1 MPRKG
6 LGNGLDTMLG
16 VNTTQSRK
24 KTGSKSQNIETKEV
38 IKEVIKEV
46 PTEMTLK
53 IKDIEINKDQ
63 PRKQFNEDALQELA
77 DSITQHG
84 VIEPLI
90 VTKRDNYYLL
100 VSGERRWRASMKAGL
115 KEVPVVVKDYTDQEI
130 LEIGLIENI
139 QREDLNPIE
148 EAQAYQKLIE
158 EFHMKQDDIAE
169 RVSKSR
175 SAITNILRLLKL
187 AKPVQEMVIDE
198 KLSNGHAR
206 ALLPIED
213 TELQYETACKVF
225 DERLSVRETEKLVK
239 KILNDLANPKVE
251 DTTATTV
258 EDLSFLYRDIEEKF
272 KYKLGAK
279 TTIKAKNNDKGK
291 IEIEY
296 FSKDELEHI
305 MEMIYSIQSQEWYNS
320 NIIQDKIIRLK
331 AKIILTE
338 SM

>member
-1 MPRKG
+1 MFHVKHLGGYQMQKKG

-16 VNTTQSRK
+16 VSTSQTRKNKAANKSNTD
-24 KTGSKSQNIETKEV
+24 EVKEI
-38 IKEVIKEV
+38 IKEVVKEV

-77 DSITQHG
+77 DSISQHG
-84 VIEPLI
+84 IIEPLV
-90 VTKRDNYYLL
+90 VTKKDNYYLL
-100 VSGERRWRASMKAGL
+100 VSGERRWRAAMKAGL
-115 KEVPVVVKDYTDQEI
+115 KEVPVVVKDYTEQQI

-148 EAQAYQKLIE
+148 EAQAYKKLIE
-158 EFHMKQDDIAE
+158 EFHLKQDDVAE

-187 AKPVQEMVIDE
+187 SEPVQEMVIDE

-213 TELQYETACKVF
+213 KELQYDTACKVF

-239 KILNDLANPKVE
+239 KILADLENPKKE
-251 DTTATTV
+251 EIASTQ
-258 EDLSFLYRDIEEKF
+258 EDLSFLYKELEENF

-279 TTIKAKNNDKGK
+279 TTVKAKNNEKGK

-305 MEMIYSIQSQEWYNS
+305 MELIYSIQ
-320 NIIQDKIIRLK
+320 
-331 AKIILTE
+331 A
-338 SM
+338 

>member
-6 LGNGLDTMLG
+6 LGSGLDTMLG
-16 VNTTQSRK
+16 VNTSQSK
-24 KTGSKSQNIETKEV
+24 KTGTKEV

-46 PTEMTLK
+46 PKEITLK

-63 PRKQFNEDALQELA
+63 PTKQFNEDSIQELA

-84 VIEPLI
+84 IIEPLV
-90 VTKRDNYYLL
+90 VTKRKKYYLL
-100 VSGERRWRASMKAGL
+100 VSGERRWRAAMKAGL
-115 KEVPVVVKDYTDQEI
+115 KEVPVIIKDYTDQEV

-148 EAQAYQKLIE
+148 EALAYQKLIN
-158 EFHMKQDDIAE
+158 EFNLKQDDVAE

-175 SAITNILRLLKL
+175 TAITNTLRLLKL
-187 AKPVQEMVIDE
+187 SEQVQEMVIDE

-206 ALLPIED
+206 ALLGIENP
-213 TELQYETACKVF
+213 ELQYETACKVF

-239 KILNDLANPKVE
+239 RLLNDSSSPKNE
-251 DTTATTV
+251 SSATE
-258 EDLSFLYRDIEEKF
+258 EDLSFLYKDLEEKF

-279 TTIKAKNNDKGK
+279 TTIKAKNNEKGK

-296 FSKDELEHI
+296 FSKEELEHI
-305 MEMIYSIQSQEWYNS
+305 MEMIYSIQN
-320 NIIQDKIIRLK
+320 
-331 AKIILTE
+331 
-338 SM
+338 

>member
-100 VSGERRWRASMKAGL
+100 VSGERRWRAAMKAGL

-251 DTTATTV
+251 DTAAATV

-305 MEMIYSIQSQEWYNS
+305 MEMIYSIQS
-320 NIIQDKIIRLK
+320 
-331 AKIILTE
+331 
-338 SM
+338 

>member
-1 MPRKG
+1 MAKKG
-6 LGNGLDTMLG
+6 LGNGFDTMLG
-16 VNTTQSRK
+16 VHTTPSRN
-24 KTGSKSQNIETKEV
+24 KSSAKSVETKEV

-46 PTEMTLK
+46 PTDMTLK

-77 DSITQHG
+77 DSIAQHG
-84 VIEPLI
+84 VIEPLV

-115 KEVPVVVKDYTDQEI
+115 KEVPVVVKDYTDQQI

-187 AKPVQEMVIDE
+187 AAPVQEMVIDE

-213 TELQYETACKVF
+213 AELQYETACKVF

-239 KILNDLANPKVE
+239 KILNDLANPKIE
-251 DTTATTV
+251 DTAATT

-305 MEMIYSIQSQEWYNS
+305 MEMIYSIQS
-320 NIIQDKIIRLK
+320 
-331 AKIILTE
+331 
-338 SM
+338 

>member
-1 MPRKG
+1 MQKKG

-16 VNTTQSRK
+16 VSTSQTRKNKAANKSNT
-24 KTGSKSQNIETKEV
+24 EEVKEV
-38 IKEVIKEV
+38 IKEVVKEV

-77 DSITQHG
+77 DSISQHG
-84 VIEPLI
+84 IIEPLV
-90 VTKRDNYYLL
+90 VTKKDNYYLL
-100 VSGERRWRASMKAGL
+100 VSGERRWRAAMKAGL
-115 KEVPVVVKDYTDQEI
+115 KEVPVVVKDYTEQQI

-148 EAQAYQKLIE
+148 EAQAYKKLIE
-158 EFHMKQDDIAE
+158 EFHLKQDDVAE

-187 AKPVQEMVIDE
+187 SEPVQEMVIDE

-213 TELQYETACKVF
+213 KELQYDTACKVF

-239 KILNDLANPKVE
+239 KILIDLANPQKEEVAS
-251 DTTATTV
+251 TQ
-258 EDLSFLYRDIEEKF
+258 EDLSFLYKELEENF

-279 TTIKAKNNDKGK
+279 TTVKAKNNEKGK

-305 MEMIYSIQSQEWYNS
+305 MELIYSIQ
-320 NIIQDKIIRLK
+320 
-331 AKIILTE
+331 A
-338 SM
+338 

>member
-1 MPRKG
+1 MPKKG

-16 VNTTQSRK
+16 VNTTQTRRNKTTK
-24 KTGSKSQNIETKEV
+24 KEDTKEV
-38 IKEVIKEV
+38 IKEVVKEV

-53 IKDIEINKDQ
+53 IKDIEINKEQ

-84 VIEPLI
+84 VIEPLV
-90 VTKRDNYYLL
+90 VTKKDNYYLL
-100 VSGERRWRASMKAGL
+100 VSGERRWRAAMKAGL
-115 KEVPVVVKDYTDQEI
+115 KEVPVVVKDYTDQQI

-148 EAQAYQKLIE
+148 EAQAYKKLIE
-158 EFHMKQDDIAE
+158 EFHLKQDDVAE

-187 AKPVQEMVIDE
+187 SDQVQEMVIDE

-213 TELQYETACKVF
+213 IDLQYETACRVF

-239 KILNDLANPKVE
+239 KIINNLNNPPKEEIAVTE
-251 DTTATTV
+251 ETLD
-258 EDLSFLYRDIEEKF
+258 FLYKEIEENF

-279 TTIKAKNNDKGK
+279 TTVKAKNNEKGK

-296 FSKDELEHI
+296 YSKDELEHI
-305 MEMIYSIQSQEWYNS
+305 MELIYSIQN
-320 NIIQDKIIRLK
+320 
-331 AKIILTE
+331 
-338 SM
+338 

>member
-16 VNTTQSRK
+16 VNTTQTRK
-24 KTGSKSQNIETKEV
+24 KAGSKSQNIETKEV

-53 IKDIEINKDQ
+53 IKDIEINKEQ

-251 DTTATTV
+251 DTAATTV

-305 MEMIYSIQSQEWYNS
+305 MEMIYSIQS
-320 NIIQDKIIRLK
+320 
-331 AKIILTE
+331 
-338 SM
+338 

>member
-1 MPRKG
+1 MPKKG

-16 VNTTQSRK
+16 VNTAQNKKSR
-24 KTGSKSQNIETKEV
+24 TGNEEPKEV

-84 VIEPLI
+84 IIEPLV
-90 VTKRDNYYLL
+90 VTKKDTYYLL
-100 VSGERRWRASMKAGL
+100 VSGERRWRAAMKAGL
-115 KEVPVVVKDYTDQEI
+115 KEVPVVVKDYTDREI
-130 LEIGLIENI
+130 LEIALIENI

-158 EFHMKQDDIAE
+158 EFQLKQDDVAE

-187 AKPVQEMVIDE
+187 CNEVQEMVIDE

-213 TELQYETACKVF
+213 KALQYDTACKVF
-225 DERLSVRETEKLVK
+225 DEQLSVRETEKLVK
-239 KILNDLANPKVE
+239 KVIAQQNNPKAEEAAV
-251 DTTATTV
+251 TT
-258 EDLSFLYRDIEEKF
+258 EDLSFLYKDLEEKF

-279 TTIKAKNNDKGK
+279 TTVKPKNNEKGK

-296 FSKDELEHI
+296 FSKEELEHI
-305 MEMIYSIQSQEWYNS
+305 MEMIYSIQ
-320 NIIQDKIIRLK
+320 I
-331 AKIILTE
+331 
-338 SM
+338 

>member
-251 DTTATTV
+251 DTAATTV

-305 MEMIYSIQSQEWYNS
+305 MEMIYSIQS
-320 NIIQDKIIRLK
+320 
-331 AKIILTE
+331 
-338 SM
+338 

>member
-1 MPRKG
+1 MPKKG

-16 VNTTQSRK
+16 VNTTQTRRNKTTK
-24 KTGSKSQNIETKEV
+24 KEDTKEV
-38 IKEVIKEV
+38 IKEVVKEV

-53 IKDIEINKDQ
+53 IKDIEINKEQ

-84 VIEPLI
+84 VIEPLV
-90 VTKRDNYYLL
+90 VTKKDNYYLL
-100 VSGERRWRASMKAGL
+100 VSGERRWRAAMKAGL
-115 KEVPVVVKDYTDQEI
+115 KEVPVVVKDYTDQQI

-148 EAQAYQKLIE
+148 EAQAYKKLIE
-158 EFHMKQDDIAE
+158 EFHLKQDDVAE

-187 AKPVQEMVIDE
+187 SNQVQEMVIDE

-213 TELQYETACKVF
+213 IDLQYETACRVF

-239 KILNDLANPKVE
+239 KIINNLNNPPKEEIAVTE
-251 DTTATTV
+251 ETLD
-258 EDLSFLYRDIEEKF
+258 FLYKEIEENF

-279 TTIKAKNNDKGK
+279 TTVKAKNNEKGK

-296 FSKDELEHI
+296 YSKDELEHI
-305 MEMIYSIQSQEWYNS
+305 MELIYSIQN
-320 NIIQDKIIRLK
+320 
-331 AKIILTE
+331 
-338 SM
+338 

>member
-1 MPRKG
+1 MAKKG

-16 VNTTQSRK
+16 VSTQTRK
-24 KTGSKSQNIETKEV
+24 KSSNNSQEIKTKEI

-53 IKDIEINKDQ
+53 IKDIEINKEQ

-77 DSITQHG
+77 DSIAQHG

-187 AKPVQEMVIDE
+187 ANPVQEMVIDE

-213 TELQYETACKVF
+213 TNLQYEIACKVF

-239 KILNDLANPKVE
+239 KLLHDLENPKTE
-251 DTTATTV
+251 DTATE

-279 TTIKAKNNDKGK
+279 TTIKAKNNNKGK

-296 FSKDELEHI
+296 YSKDELEHI
-305 MEMIYSIQSQEWYNS
+305 MEMIYSIHS
-320 NIIQDKIIRLK
+320 
-331 AKIILTE
+331 
-338 SM
+338 

>member
-251 DTTATTV
+251 DTTATAV
-258 EDLSFLYRDIEEKF
+258 EDLSFLYRDIEEKS

-305 MEMIYSIQSQEWYNS
+305 MEMIYSIQS
-320 NIIQDKIIRLK
+320 
-331 AKIILTE
+331 
-338 SM
+338 

>member
-6 LGNGLDTMLG
+6 LGSGLDTMLG
-16 VNTTQSRK
+16 VNTSQSK
-24 KTGSKSQNIETKEV
+24 KTGTKEV

-46 PTEMTLK
+46 PKEITLK

-63 PRKQFNEDALQELA
+63 PRKQFNEDSIQELA

-84 VIEPLI
+84 IIEPLV
-90 VTKRDNYYLL
+90 VTKRKKYYLL
-100 VSGERRWRASMKAGL
+100 VSGERRWRAAMKAGL
-115 KEVPVVVKDYTDQEI
+115 KEVPVIIKDYTDQEV

-148 EAQAYQKLIE
+148 EALAYQKLIN
-158 EFHMKQDDIAE
+158 EFNLKQDDVAE

-175 SAITNILRLLKL
+175 TAITNTLRLLKL
-187 AKPVQEMVIDE
+187 SEQVQEMVIDE

-206 ALLPIED
+206 ALLGIENP
-213 TELQYETACKVF
+213 ELQYETACKVF

-239 KILNDLANPKVE
+239 RLLNDSSSPKNE
-251 DTTATTV
+251 SSATE
-258 EDLSFLYRDIEEKF
+258 EDLSFLYKDLEEKF

-279 TTIKAKNNDKGK
+279 TTIKAKNNEKGK

-296 FSKDELEHI
+296 FSKEELEHI
-305 MEMIYSIQSQEWYNS
+305 MEMIYSIQN
-320 NIIQDKIIRLK
+320 
-331 AKIILTE
+331 
-338 SM
+338 